1 VPAIRGLLVACVIRV
16 GRCILVSRPA
26 RCSPFRLRC
35 DAIRYRQ
42 GFVETKNIH
51 PGLVN
56 IEAWEVDTA
65 ISPLPVWVSDESL
78 PDTAIVGNIE
88 LELTPLQARLLAESL
103 LNAASIAETQSQDS
117 L

>member
-1 VPAIRGLLVACVIRV
+1 MP
-16 GRCILVSRPA
+16 
-26 RCSPFRLRC
+26 SPFRLRC

-42 GFVETKNIH
+42 GFVETGNVH

-56 IEAWEVDTA
+56 IEVWEVDTA
-65 ISPLPVWVSDESL
+65 ISPFPAWVTDGSL

-103 LNAASIAETQSQDS
+103 LNAASIAETQSQNS
-117 L
+117 I